1 MTQPNETGGP
11 LRRRVRDQLEPAWR
25 PAGVSWLNRFLI
37 AVILAS
43 VAAALLET
51 EPTVAG
57 GREDLFRAVELGF
70 AAIFV
75 VEYAVRFWTAAE
87 QGGWRARLRWVVSP
101 AAIIDLLAILPAIF
115 AAVAAPSYLLR
126 LVRLLRILR
135 VAKLGRFSKAWSL
148 LAQAIASRRYELL
161 LTFYGAVFI
170 MIISA
175 TLLYIAEGQV
185 QPEKF
190 GSIPRALW
198 WSVVTLTT
206 IGYGDVYPTTVAGKI
221 VASIIAVMGVGV
233 IALPSGILAGAF
245 MEKLRER
252 QDHLNA
258 HKHHHRL
265 TSTTDQHD

>member
-1 MTQPNETGGP
+1 MTQSLETGGP
-11 LRRRVRDQLEPAWR
+11 LRRKLRDQLEPAWR
-25 PAGVSWLNRFLI
+25 PDGVSWLNRFLI

-43 VAAALLET
+43 VAVALLET
-51 EPTVAG
+51 EPTVAR
-57 GREDLFRAVELGF
+57 GREHIFRALELGF

-101 AAIIDLLAILPAIF
+101 AAIIDLIAILPAIF

-135 VAKLGRFSKAWSL
+135 VAKLGRFSRAWSL
-148 LAQAIASRRYELL
+148 LAQALASRRYELL

-206 IGYGDVYPTTVAGKI
+206 IGYGDVYPETLLGRVFAAMTAVFGI
-221 VASIIAVMGVGV
+221 GLIA
-233 IALPSGILAGAF
+233 APTGILAAAF
-245 MEKLRER
+245 SDALQKQRDEKAGPDE
-252 QDHLNA
+252 D
-258 HKHHHRL
+258 
-265 TSTTDQHD
+265 